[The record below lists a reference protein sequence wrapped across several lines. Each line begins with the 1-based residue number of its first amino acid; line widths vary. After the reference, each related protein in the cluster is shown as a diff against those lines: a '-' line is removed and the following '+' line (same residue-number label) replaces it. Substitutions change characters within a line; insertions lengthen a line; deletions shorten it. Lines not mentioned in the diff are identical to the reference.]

1 MLQHYR
7 QLIDD
12 PVRLG
17 AFQRAIASVVKPGD
31 VVADIGCGLGTY
43 AIFAARAG
51 ARRVFAVDDS
61 PIVEVA
67 REVVRDS
74 GADGVVEL
82 FAGYSTAV
90 EPPERCDVVIF
101 EDYLTTLV
109 SPGKAR
115 VVADLETRWLKPGGR
130 LLPPRARLWLAPVED
145 PEGHLRIDR
154 FHWSKDRVFGIDF
167 SSTRRRV
174 FASAHSCKL
183 GAGAL
188 LGAPELA
195 HDYDLLHLKRVEVSA
210 TRTLPA
216 TRDGVVHGL
225 LLWFELELA
234 GAWLGTGPLAPPSAW
249 QQTLF
254 PLATPL
260 PVTAGAP
267 IDIALQ
273 AAPLGEVLVWRWS
286 VASGGRRVDANS
298 LEGTPLRAEALA
310 LSRGDHVPAAAVELE
325 IDRTILDAVDGRR
338 TIGELAAL
346 LRTRFAARFA
356 DDEKAAQRVAHVLA
370 RYT

>member
-17 AFQRAIASVVKPGD
+17 AFQRAIAGVDKPGA
-31 VVADIGCGLGTY
+31 VVADIGCGLGPY

-74 GADGVVEL
+74 GADGVVEML
-82 FAGYSTAV
+82 SGYSTAL

-145 PEGHLRIDR
+145 PEGHLHIDR

-174 FASAHSCKL
+174 FASTHPRKL

-195 HDYDLLHLKRVEVSA
+195 HDYDLLHLKRVEVSV

-216 TRDGVVHGL
+216 SRDGVVHGL

-254 PLATPL
+254 PLATPIA
-260 PVTAGAP
+260 VSAGAP

-286 VASGGRRVDANS
+286 VAAGGRRVDANS

-310 LSRGDHVPAAAVELE
+310 LSRADPVPAAAVELE
-325 IDRTILDAVDGRR
+325 IDRTILAAVDGRR
-338 TIGELAAL
+338 AIGELAAL
-346 LRTRFAARFA
+346 LRARFAARFA